1 MSHTA
6 RATLLL
12 VAGLALR
19 DCVLLAT
26 GVMVWVIARQQQL
39 TARSDRAHAW
49 LACMIDGG
57 AMLAVGALLAANTA
71 LVVLG
76 WWPSWTPLATP
87 VAAALALVVAVG
99 GLTPAQVTRR
109 HLAIGFGAAV
119 AALLRQPWAA
129 CAFALLVAA
138 ATLTDGARLLGPT
151 ARALA
156 ARHDER

>member
-1 MSHTA
+1 MSHVG
-6 RATLLL
+6 RAMVLL

-26 GVMVWVIARQQQL
+26 GVMVWGIARQQRL
-39 TARSDRAHAW
+39 TARPDRAHAW
-49 LACMIDGG
+49 LACVIDGG

-109 HLAIGFGAAV
+109 HLLLGAGVV
-119 AALLRQPWAA
+119 AAALARQPWAA

-138 ATLTDGARLLGPT
+138 ATLADGARLLGPVS
-151 ARALA
+151 RALA